1 LSFTYEQAIIIG
13 FIQGLTELFPISSL
27 GHAILIPAW
36 IGGSFR
42 EFISEENQAYLL
54 ITIAMHL
61 ASSVA
66 LFLVFRKRWLGLF
79 AGTFRAIKNR
89 NYQSTP
95 FRVLG
100 YIVIATIPVGV
111 LGLALGDYFQ
121 SIFGKPEYSA
131 MFLATN
137 GLLLITAERL
147 SKRDIAHEFH
157 DSDAEIDRRVNA
169 KTALAIGFGQSLA
182 LFAGISR
189 FGVTMSA
196 GLLRKLNH
204 SVASDFAFLLSLP
217 VIVGASIVKLP
228 ELFTSDTRLVLGQIL
243 LGSVGIWNHLF
254 RKVHLMFPGL
264 GTVINVGAIL
274 IGSLIGIFIGNKLN
288 DKLRY
293 LITDVLGCVTVISAA
308 DALTSYWD
316 SSLQNAM
323 PKGWPI
329 LVIVFSLLVGALIG
343 SWLKI
348 EDQLETIG
356 IKLKSSL
363 NRTGESTFVEG
374 FVSASLIFV
383 IGPLAILGSISDGM
397 GSGID
402 QLILKSTL
410 DGFTSIAFA
419 ASLGIGVALS
429 SLPVGVYQFAW
440 TAVGL
445 YLGSILAD
453 YQIAAMTAVG
463 GVLLIGI
470 SLRLLKIKEMA
481 VANLLPAL
489 AIAPLFALLA
499 HQYI

>member
-1 LSFTYEQAIIIG
+1 MSFTYEQAIIVG

-66 LFLVFRKRWLGLF
+66 LFLVFRRRWLGLF

-111 LGLALGDYFQ
+111 LGLALGGYFQ

-131 MFLATN
+131 IFLAIN

-147 SKRDIAHEFH
+147 SKRDIAHEFN

-169 KTALAIGFGQSLA
+169 KTALAIGIGQSLA

-204 SVASDFAFLLSLP
+204 SVAADFAFLLSLP

-243 LGSVGIWNHLF
+243 LGSVVSFIATYFSVTFLVRWFKTKTLYPFAIYCLVFGIISF
-254 RKVHLMFPGL
+254 VR
-264 GTVINVGAIL
+264 
-274 IGSLIGIFIGNKLN
+274 FI
-288 DKLRY
+288 
-293 LITDVLGCVTVISAA
+293 
-308 DALTSYWD
+308 
-316 SSLQNAM
+316 
-323 PKGWPI
+323 
-329 LVIVFSLLVGALIG
+329 
-343 SWLKI
+343 
-348 EDQLETIG
+348 
-356 IKLKSSL
+356 
-363 NRTGESTFVEG
+363 
-374 FVSASLIFV
+374 
-383 IGPLAILGSISDGM
+383 
-397 GSGID
+397 
-402 QLILKSTL
+402 
-410 DGFTSIAFA
+410 
-419 ASLGIGVALS
+419 
-429 SLPVGVYQFAW
+429 
-440 TAVGL
+440 
-445 YLGSILAD
+445 
-453 YQIAAMTAVG
+453 
-463 GVLLIGI
+463 
-470 SLRLLKIKEMA
+470 
-481 VANLLPAL
+481 
-489 AIAPLFALLA
+489 
-499 HQYI
+499 